1 VTGFV
6 GRASELALLAGL
18 GRGLAAGTGGAVL
31 VEGEQ
36 GIGKSALLRAGLSAP
51 GITTF
56 WAAADELGQHFP
68 LSLMRDVL
76 GAAFPVLAAASV
88 PVAAAVFA
96 GNPVLGAAERVL
108 EAVDRLCAAG
118 PVLLVAEDLQWAD
131 EASVLVWH
139 RLCRLTGQL
148 PLLVAG
154 SGRAGTGRA
163 DLELLRQGVSARG
176 GTVIS
181 LGPLGASDVS
191 LLAEPVVGG
200 PPGRRLAGLLGH
212 AGGNPLY
219 ARELADELVR
229 DGRVRL
235 AAGVADVAPATPGG
249 SGGPAAPGQVPA
261 SLAAAVAG
269 RLGRLPAE
277 AYTALRWAA
286 VLGQEFSVTDLSV
299 VTGRSTAELITTV
312 DTAQAAG
319 VVTAS
324 GTRLAFRHGVCRQV
338 LYEGM
343 PAAVR
348 AALHLQAAGALAAAG
363 AAAERVAAQLAADPG
378 AVRWAAGGWAA
389 DWLRGAAPELAF
401 RAPQAAASLLTAA
414 LAQLP
419 DGAPGRDELEG
430 RLVAVSY
437 LLGRHAEVQ
446 ERGGRLIAQAAP
458 AVAAETAWLVAYSL
472 MQTGQAQRSG
482 AVIRAALGAP
492 DVDPALAARLQS
504 LLAVSLYRLGAPAQ
518 AEAAATAG
526 LAAAERAGEPL
537 AAGYALHVLSLT
549 SRSGADHDGRL
560 RYIERALAVIGD
572 EPRATDLRLLL
583 LSNYVFT
590 LIDLDRH
597 DEAVAVVRDALV
609 LAEQAGTPR
618 LRQLR
623 VAAALAYFEGGQWDE
638 ALAELEPEQDPGG
651 GQPAQNYYPVQRH
664 GILALIAGHRDE
676 RGTAGEH
683 LAAVAGE
690 DFSNHSAWG
699 NASVLVL
706 ARALAA
712 EQAGGAGPA
721 GAAGAAGTAGAAGA
735 AAAVAATALAERGGE
750 VMPGRFLVLPTLTRL
765 ALAAGDR
772 ELAAAAAAAAAGDAA
787 REVAPARVAHA
798 AAHCRGLVTGDA
810 AALLL
815 VAAYHQAC
823 GRGPEQAAATADA
836 AAAAAAAG
844 DLAAARRALTA
855 ASALYAEL
863 GARWDLRAAADR
875 LRPYGVR
882 RGRAAGRRPAADRPG
897 SGGWGTL
904 TPTEVTVARQVAAG
918 RSNSDIAAALF
929 LSRNTVQTHVSH
941 ILGKLGV
948 SSRAEITA
956 VAGR

>member
-6 GRASELALLAGL
+6 GRASELELLAGL

-36 GIGKSALLRAGLSAP
+36 GIGKSALLRAGLPWS
-51 GITTF
+51 GTTTF

-96 GNPVLGAAERVL
+96 GNPVLGAVERVL

-148 PLLVAG
+148 PLLLAG

-181 LGPLGASDVS
+181 LGPLGARDVS
-191 LLAEPVVGG
+191 LLAAPVVGG
-200 PPGRRLAGLLGH
+200 PPGRRLAGLLGR

-229 DGRVRL
+229 DGRVQL
-235 AAGVADVAPATPGG
+235 AAGVADVAPATA
-249 SGGPAAPGQVPA
+249 AAPGQVPA

-299 VTGRSTAELITTV
+299 VTGRSAAELVTTV

-324 GTRLAFRHGVCRQV
+324 GARLAFRHGVCRQV

-363 AAAERVAAQLAADPG
+363 APAERVAAQLAADPG

-389 DWLRGAAPELAF
+389 DWLRGAAPELTF

-492 DVDPALAARLQS
+492 DVEPALAARLQS

-549 SRSGADHDGRL
+549 SRSEADHEGRL

-583 LSNYVFT
+583 LSNYVYT

-638 ALAELEPEQDPGG
+638 ALAELELEQDPAG

-712 EQAGGAGPA
+712 EQAGGAGA
-721 GAAGAAGTAGAAGA
+721 GGAGAAGA
-735 AAAVAATALAERGGE
+735 AAAVAAVALAERAGE

-787 REVAPARVAHA
+787 RGVAPARVAHA

-823 GRGPEQAAATADA
+823 GRGPEQAAAAADA

-855 ASALYAEL
+855 ASALYAGL
-863 GARWDLRAAADR
+863 GAHWDLRAAADR

-882 RGRAAGRRPAADRPG
+882 RGRAAGRRAAA
-897 SGGWGTL
+897 SGGAPPARWGTL

-929 LSRNTVQTHVSH
+929 LSRSTVQAHVSR

-956 VAGR
+956 AAGR